1 VIHTLTGAG
10 TEYTVAAVGDR
21 IDLVAWGPHG
31 VSDGLSP
38 YGFHGKVQY
47 MLPGDV
53 AAAEY
58 APSGVRPFLGADFTV
73 SGTVLTWRL
82 ESVEQSEGLT
92 AVFVDD
98 VTGLRASLRWRFV
111 PGTDVISRWVEVRNG
126 GSSDAVITRLDSA
139 GFSVPTPSG
148 ASLSYL
154 YGQWAQEFTPG
165 SVSLARGRFQIGSS
179 QGVTGH
185 QFSPYLAIDNGDAT
199 YGVGLAWSGS
209 WHITVDA
216 AGVTRVRAGRSLS
229 GAPITLGPSESVTTP
244 VAAGVYSSDGVDGVA
259 RQWHA
264 YERHLAGER
273 LGRTRKVIYNSWEAT
288 TFDVTASGQLELAD
302 IAASL
307 GVETFVVDDGWF
319 VGRHDDKGGL
329 GDWTPDPAKFPEG
342 FGAFVD
348 AVRSRGLEF
357 GLWVEPEM
365 VNPSSALF
373 AAHPD
378 WIYRTDGRPR
388 TMIRNQ
394 YLLNL
399 GCEDVFAFVRDTL
412 DSLLTSYPISYL
424 KWDFNRPRTEAS
436 PALDVDGAHVRN
448 LYRVLDHLRAAHPS
462 VTVEGCAAG
471 GARVDYAMAART
483 DVVWPSDNTA
493 PLDRLRI
500 QYGFLSAHAPH
511 LMSSWVTDA
520 PGMFSAEQ
528 RSLAFRFVLAS
539 AGVLGIGADVRSWT
553 AAQRAEAASWV
564 SRYKKVRDVITTGEV
579 HRIGSPSQDRCAV
592 QYALGDRIVVLAW
605 NATGALDGL
614 DQVPGRDIRLPL
626 RGLDPA
632 ARYRC
637 RTAAATTTLDR
648 SAVFSGSHLMAA
660 GLPVRWTPSHDADLV
675 ELERMVSED
684 PT

>member
-1 VIHTLTGAG
+1 VNYTLTGAT
-10 TEYTVAAVGDR
+10 TEYTVAVVGDR

-31 VSDGLSP
+31 VSDGPSP

-53 AAAEY
+53 AAVEY
-58 APSGVRPFLGADFTV
+58 APSGVRPFHGADV
-73 SGTVLTWRL
+73 AVAGTVLTWRL
-82 ESVEQSEGLT
+82 DSVSSSDGLT

-98 VTGLRASLRWRFV
+98 VTGLRASVRWRFV
-111 PGTDVISRWVEVRNG
+111 PGTDVISRWVVVHNG
-126 GSSDAVITRLDSA
+126 GSDPVVVTRLDSA

-148 ASLSYL
+148 ATLAYL

-165 SVSLARGRFQIGSS
+165 SVSLVRGRFQIGST
-179 QGVTGH
+179 QGVSGH
-185 QFSPYLAIDNGDAT
+185 DFSPYLALDNGDAA

-209 WHITVDA
+209 WHITADA
-216 AGVTRVRAGRSLS
+216 GAVTRVRAGRSLS
-229 GAPITLGPSESVTTP
+229 GAPITLGPGESVTTP
-244 VAAGVYSSDGVDGVA
+244 PALGVYSADGLDGVA

-264 YERHLAGER
+264 YERHLAGDR

-288 TFDVTASGQLELAD
+288 AFDVTAAGQLELAD

-319 VGRHDDKGGL
+319 AGRHDDAGGL
-329 GDWTPDPAKFPEG
+329 GDWTPDPAKFPDG

-365 VNPSSALF
+365 VNPASALY

-378 WIYRTDGRPR
+378 WIYQTDGRPR
-388 TMIRNQ
+388 TLIRNQ

-399 GCEDVFAFVRDTL
+399 GRSDVFEFVRDTL
-412 DSLLTSYPISYL
+412 DSLLRSYPISYL
-424 KWDFNRPRTEAS
+424 KWDFNRPRTEAAAA
-436 PALDVDGAHVRN
+436 PDVDGAHVRN
-448 LYRVLDHLRAAHPS
+448 LYRILDHLRTEHPS

-471 GARVDYAMAART
+471 GARVDYGMAART

-500 QYGFLSAHAPH
+500 QHGFLSAHAPH

-520 PGMFSAEQ
+520 PGMFAASP

-539 AGVLGIGADVRSWT
+539 AGVLGIGADIRSWT
-553 AAQRAEAASWV
+553 ASQRSEAASWV
-564 SRYKKVRDVITTGEV
+564 ARYKKVRDVITTGTV
-579 HRIGSPSQDRCAV
+579 HRIGSPSSDRCAV
-592 QYALGDRIVVLAW
+592 QYTLGDRVVVLAW
-605 NATGALDGL
+605 NATGALDGV
-614 DQVPGRDIRLPL
+614 DQVPARDIRLPL

-632 ARYRC
+632 SRYR
-637 RTAAATTTLDR
+637 LG
-648 SAVFSGSHLMAA
+648 SALFSGSHLMAA
-660 GLPVRWTPSHDADLV
+660 GLPVRWTPSYDADLI
-675 ELERMVSED
+675 ELERIEA
-684 PT
+684 